1 MGSTHLFT
9 LQQALKVGVFYWLRI
24 QSSNHLHSELS
35 LGYLK
40 DTKFCRERKA
50 FFIYKSSIASLKP
63 FLIVWWWEYCTFS
76 DSFVVL
82 AFAKTHPVRNYFP
95 KKIKFC
101 YQTFFLLQ
109 ICYLLDYS

>member
-40 DTKFCRERKA
+40 DTKFCRESKA
-50 FFIYKSSIASLKP
+50 FFIYKSSIASLKGELRGKNDCISGVGP
-63 FLIVWWWEYCTFS
+63 FHS
-76 DSFVVL
+76 DSIFDIM
-82 AFAKTHPVRNYFP
+82 FCWRRISSSKNYQNARP
-95 KKIKFC
+95 KCK
-101 YQTFFLLQ
+101 
-109 ICYLLDYS
+109 